1 MKTNVKIVMFSI
13 DEDIEGTNI
22 GIASIAKN
30 DTMPNGVAFQE
41 RRELFPESHLL
52 LYEL

>member
-1 MKTNVKIVMFSI
+1 MASSFLLNLVRKRVEIAMKTNVKIVMFSI

-30 DTMPNGVAFQE
+30 DTMKIPN
-41 RRELFPESHLL
+41 L
-52 LYEL
+52 